1 MRLTTL
7 LILSTITL
15 AGCANQGLKQVTSSS
30 RGPDEFIVAPK
41 APLTMPGDFSALPA
55 PTPGQANRTD
65 VDPQA
70 EMIAALGGRQQDA
83 SGPIPASDGA
93 LVTAASRF
101 GVTADVR
108 QALAAEDAEFRRG
121 KSRFSQF
128 KLFPEDVYNDV
139 YRSQALNAR
148 ATALAWRRAGVQTPS
163 FPPSQ

>member
-7 LILSTITL
+7 LILTTMTL
-15 AGCANQGLKQVTSSS
+15 GACSNQGLKQVTSSS
-30 RGPDEFIVAPK
+30 RGPDEFIISPK
-41 APLTMPGDFSALPA
+41 APLTMPDDFAALPA
-55 PTPGQANRTD
+55 PTPGQSNLTD

-70 EMIAALGGRQQDA
+70 EMIAALGGRPENA
-83 SGPIPASDGA
+83 SGPIPSSDGA

-101 GVTADVR
+101 GVTPEVR

-139 YRSQALNAR
+139 YQSQALDAR
-148 ATALAWRRAGVQTPS
+148 GTAQAWRRAGVQTPS